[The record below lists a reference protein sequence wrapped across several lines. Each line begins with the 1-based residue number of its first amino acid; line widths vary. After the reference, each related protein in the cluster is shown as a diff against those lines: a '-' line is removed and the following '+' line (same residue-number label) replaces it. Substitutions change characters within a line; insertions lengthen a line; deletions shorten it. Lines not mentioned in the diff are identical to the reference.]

1 MPGRSAGWGTLVQ
14 LTVAFEVPH
23 NVRFG
28 YLKECPA
35 IGQIG
40 GGRAPVPGRLADG
53 GGAATSCATASWRL
67 RTAEAGNNEHQMVHA
82 CGMIGGA
89 F

>member
-1 MPGRSAGWGTLVQ
+1 VPGRSAGWGTLVQ

-35 IGQIG
+35 IGQIC

-53 GGAATSCATASWRL
+53 GGAAGGLLHRARRPAGACVLLKRATTKSRWCMH
-67 RTAEAGNNEHQMVHA
+67 AE
-82 CGMIGGA
+82 
-89 F
+89 